1 VLSRDKYCTLIILC
15 PKWSL
20 AQYFDSSS
28 TTTRKDYTRIRGVL
42 DEAINGYAQNG
53 GTFDK
58 KGECI
63 RGNGK
68 HGFKHVTE
76 FPCIKQP
83 VGSAKEAF
91 YAIHHLKGFVREAE
105 IMNQP
110 ARIREWSNKLAGEI
124 DEADLREDFHR
135 IQVKL
140 SEIILED
147 VNKGGGS
154 LHYPRGLCQRD
165 IQDRLH
171 RQDDGRTW
179 TTKDMYKPFPAPLPP
194 PKKRSR

>member
-1 VLSRDKYCTLIILC
+1 MLSYRFLPLLILSDTPFQLHVLSRDKYYTLITLC
-15 PKWSL
+15 LKWSL

-28 TTTRKDYTRIRGVL
+28 TTTRKDYTRIKGVL

-68 HGFKHVTE
+68 YRFKHVTE

-91 YAIHHLKGFVREAE
+91 YAIHHLKGLVR
-105 IMNQP
+105 
-110 ARIREWSNKLAGEI
+110 
-124 DEADLREDFHR
+124 
-135 IQVKL
+135 
-140 SEIILED
+140 
-147 VNKGGGS
+147 
-154 LHYPRGLCQRD
+154 
-165 IQDRLH
+165 
-171 RQDDGRTW
+171 RQ
-179 TTKDMYKPFPAPLPP
+179 K
-194 PKKRSR
+194 S